1 MGSSA
6 NSTYAALSRFLRVTV
21 FRNNPLGIQFPQGGQ
36 SGSVYTAFGGWGTAG
51 RGNSTAAP
59 SFFLNQGYESP
70 AFPDRSLAT
79 FDPRIVQ
86 PSDIQFNLEPFRQ
99 EADGTGEMRWRGEE
113 DPDFSLFRTVFTAG
127 SIFTNVS
134 VGAELVPA
142 LPSLSIVLPRSSVG
156 VVMLASLE
164 GRASIVPPFLF
175 FGNNRLIQTSEYT
188 QPEFRFSVPVLLDPL
203 HQDIWYIAADG
214 TPTPLGL
221 MVHPF
226 FRLSGANYLQR
237 DSAGIL
243 YATCLSG
250 GQGNARPSIGGD
262 VDAQVYFANCL
273 SVPLDPEAMP
283 PGQIAGVLRTFSTQ
297 EQILDQMYGGISD
310 ATPTAMKCREP
321 IMDIGE
327 IVFSPYVQDAMPIL
341 SALAKHAS
349 FDAPVYRR
357 FYADSP
363 ISFIDAQSPLSPDD
377 RSIRVPDG
385 TPEQSLASGNI
396 RLVQLRTRAA
406 LSASLPLGDEHVA
419 LPWAPPQN
427 NGAVAFNG
435 TVIRGVRIEFVPWI
449 PPQSNVGP
457 RTHGMDCEAGNFPPI
472 PDPWVGPFVVT
483 TAQYGGR
490 CLQDIF
496 INQTFDEFSAHS
508 GLIMNDRLFRR
519 PPLSGRAYDCGP
531 DPFLPAGAF
540 RYAGQGHRASRSF
553 TIQIP
558 IDTPP
563 SCPPP
568 PPPTPQSKCVLPNLG
583 CVITTATDC
592 DERGGQFFPDEP
604 CDLPPLVGSCT
615 FPEGDSDSQFGGAGG
630 CIITSQADCDFLG
643 GQFSAQNDCSGNPF
657 PPPPPP
663 GTSFWPPGA
672 CKTPRAV
679 GGDGGR
685 SQFGGVGSGITPP
698 PTCTGDFVCSQL
710 SEYSCLSIGGQWF
723 GPWSGCYETGLYNE
737 WTRKF
742 RTDAYNID
750 TRTDHVEIYAQLG
763 ASIYSPLPNA
773 APAPEHLI
781 SLDVIEDVVPLL
793 GMQVSV
799 RHFGSTH
806 ATVSGT
812 ELVIGG
818 QYRQYGVLGGGFVQD
833 FAQYCNAFPIAGVA
847 PPPSPPTLL
856 QTLLFNREQTAQL
869 LDGGVVTATRW
880 NDTNPD
886 NRSLPYTFFAGE
898 IRRVTQAVDSDTQI
912 FPAVQYHYGIRVQL
926 LFDTPSPAAPGPHV
940 PLTCPPPS
948 NPFP

>member
-134 VGAELVPA
+134 GGAERVPA

-214 TPTPLGL
+214 TPTLLGL

-321 IMDIGE
+321 ILDIGE

-341 SALAKHAS
+341 SALSRHAS
-349 FDAPVYRR
+349 FDAPVFRR

-396 RLVQLRTRAA
+396 KLVQLRTRAA

-419 LPWAPPQN
+419 LPCAPPQN

-531 DPFLPAGAF
+531 DPFLPAGTF

-553 TIQIP
+553 TIQVP
-558 IDTPP
+558 VDTPP

-568 PPPTPQSKCVLPNLG
+568 PPPTP
-583 CVITTATDC
+583 T
-592 DERGGQFFPDEP
+592 PDP
-604 CDLPPLVGSCT
+604 DT
-615 FPEGDSDSQFGGAGG
+615 FPPPSPLGKCFFESDVAGEGP
-630 CIITSQADCDFLG
+630 LG
-643 GQFSAQNDCSGNPF
+643 GGGFCLVTSEDNCSNLAQIYSATTSSWTEGIDCSGTPLNVD
-657 PPPPPP
+657 P
-663 GTSFWPPGA
+663 GIPTWPLGA
-672 CKTPRAV
+672 CKRKRTS
-679 GGDGGR
+679 GGTGGR
-685 SQFGGVGSGITPP
+685 SPLGGVGSVPGGGLPS
-698 PTCTGDFVCSQL
+698 CTGEFACDIVSAYECAAVD
-710 SEYSCLSIGGQWF
+710 GQWF
-723 GPWSGCYETGLYNE
+723 GPWSGCYETGLFDE
-737 WTRKF
+737 WTRTF

-833 FAQYCNAFPIAGVA
+833 FALYCNAFPIAGVA

-886 NRSLPYTFFAGE
+886 NRSLPYTFFADA
-898 IRRVTQAVDSDTQI
+898 IRRVTQAGDSDTQI
-912 FPAVQYHYGIRVQL
+912 FPAVQYHYAIRVQL
-926 LFDTPSPAAPGPHV
+926 LFDTPSPATPGPHV
-940 PLTCPPPS
+940 PLACPPPS